1 MQMKE
6 GLYMRKWIKGNVPGY
21 APLPVYKNI
30 LIIFTFMMI
39 GHLIP
44 A

>member
-1 MQMKE
+1 
-6 GLYMRKWIKGNVPGY
+6 MRKWIEGYVPGY
-21 APLPVYKNI
+21 ATLPVYKNI

-39 GHLIP
+39 GHLIS